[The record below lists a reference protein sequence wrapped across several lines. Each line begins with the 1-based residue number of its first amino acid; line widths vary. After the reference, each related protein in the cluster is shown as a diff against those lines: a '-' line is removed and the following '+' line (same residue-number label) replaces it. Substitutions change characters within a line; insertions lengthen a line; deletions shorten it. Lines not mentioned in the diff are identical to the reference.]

1 MSARPD
7 QSNTPRPPL
16 SRERVLRAA
25 VAVADAS
32 GIGALT
38 MRRLGQELG
47 VEAMSIYKHV
57 ANKDEILG
65 GIAELVVSEIH
76 LPSAGEDWR
85 DAMRRRSISA
95 RAVFARHPWA
105 TSLVQSRTNPGPAVL
120 RYMDAA
126 IGSLRGGGFSVA
138 AAAHALALVDSY
150 VYGFALQEMSLPF
163 ETKEELSQVTGDI
176 LDEMPGDEF
185 PHLAEMAVEHILRP
199 GYDFADEFEFGLDLI
214 LDALDRIRDG
224 A

>member
-1 MSARPD
+1 
-7 QSNTPRPPL
+7 
-16 SRERVLRAA
+16 
-25 VAVADAS
+25 
-32 GIGALT
+32 
-38 MRRLGQELG
+38 
-47 VEAMSIYKHV
+47 
-57 ANKDEILG
+57 
-65 GIAELVVSEIH
+65 LVVSEIH

-95 RAVFARHPWA
+95 RSVFARHPWA
-105 TSLVQSRTNPGPAVL
+105 TSLVQSRTTPGPAVL

-150 VYGFALQEMSLPF
+150 VYGFALQERSLPF
-163 ETKEELSQVTGDI
+163 ETKDELSQVTGEI
-176 LDEMPGDEF
+176 LDEMPGDQF

-199 GYDFADEFEFGLDLI
+199 GYDFADEFEFGLGLI
-214 LDALDRIRDG
+214 LDALERIRDG